1 MRNFKIVIVD
11 YKYCDYLRKFDSR
24 VCYNRGSKKLR
35 PFIGVLFQVDK
46 YKYFA
51 PLSSPKEKHK
61 KMKNTIDFVK
71 IDNGN
76 LGAVN
81 FNNMIPVQDNN
92 YKLIDL
98 NTQPQNEKEAK
109 YKKLLKNQL
118 LWLNKNQQSIRGK
131 AIKLYKNHKN
141 GKLPQHI
148 MNRCCNFSLLE
159 EKCVDYSLK

>member
-1 MRNFKIVIVD
+1 M
-11 YKYCDYLRKFDSR
+11 
-24 VCYNRGSKKLR
+24 KK
-35 PFIGVLFQVDK
+35 
-46 YKYFA
+46 
-51 PLSSPKEKHK
+51 
-61 KMKNTIDFVK
+61 TIDFVK
-71 IDNGN
+71 IDNGK

-92 YKLIDL
+92 YKMIDL
-98 NTQPQNEKEAK
+98 NMPPQNEKEAK

-141 GKLPQHI
+141 GNLPQRI

-159 EKCVDYSLK
+159 EKCGDYSLK